1 MLCKITQIY
10 KLHTQIL
17 HTYRILTSPHKCV
30 AGMVSS
36 CHGNNFHS
44 TSLLKLPALTWKLTI
59 QISPILPTF
68 CCLLFHIRHIMEQ
81 TNLWSTLVS
90 SLKIGVG
97 VYTYTHSKLCVNHLI
112 GSDSNRNEIVILPNL
127 SSTIFAL
134 AILLQL
140 SQIDWF
146 CVRYFWFIPRHLR
159 KCGNIVVTILIL
171 NRYVNALWN
180 ATLSCNRLVLDVFV
194 TALRDNNDIDLSA
207 LVPGINNGSKMNS
220 FFSLAI
226 AAVIFSWSLHSL
238 RRKFRNETR
247 NSASCRN
254 KQ

>member
-1 MLCKITQIY
+1 
-10 KLHTQIL
+10 
-17 HTYRILTSPHKCV
+17 
-30 AGMVSS
+30 
-36 CHGNNFHS
+36 
-44 TSLLKLPALTWKLTI
+44 
-59 QISPILPTF
+59 
-68 CCLLFHIRHIMEQ
+68 MEQ